1 MMLRMLKHLLHDK
14 RGSAAVELAL
24 VAPILG
30 VMVIGIVDMSNA
42 YGRKLVLE
50 QSVQRSIEKVMQ
62 TTVDTTVDQTIVDEA
77 AAAAGVPKSQ
87 VTLDFWLE
95 CDGARQA
102 DYNLNECSST
112 QTEARYIVV
121 SILDR
126 YTPMFP
132 VHFGGIDPDG
142 TYHIT
147 ATSGIRT
154 R

>member
-1 MMLRMLKHLLHDK
+1 MLRSIRNLLRDR

-24 VAPILG
+24 LAPFLG
-30 VMVIGIVDMSNA
+30 LMVVGVVDMSNA

-77 AAAAGVPKSQ
+77 AEAAGVLKSQ

-121 SILDR
+121 SILDKYR
-126 YTPMFP
+126 PMFP
-132 VHFGGIDPDG
+132 IHFSGIDSDG

>member
-1 MMLRMLKHLLHDK
+1 MALLNALLRDR

-42 YGRKLVLE
+42 FGRKLVLE
-50 QSVQRSIEKVMQ
+50 QAVQRSIEKVMQ
-62 TTVDTTVDQTIVDEA
+62 TTVDTTVDQTIVQEA
-77 AAAAGVPKSQ
+77 ALAAGVDDDN
-87 VTLDFWLE
+87 VDLDYWLE
-95 CDGARQA
+95 CNGVKKANYDTDVCITG
-102 DYNLNECSST
+102 E
-112 QTEARYIVV
+112 TEARYIVV
-121 SILDR
+121 SIEDK

-132 VHFGGIDPDG
+132 IHFAGIGSDG
-142 TYHIT
+142 KYRIT

>member
-1 MMLRMLKHLLHDK
+1 MFRSIRNLLRDR

-24 VAPILG
+24 LAPFLG
-30 VMVIGIVDMSNA
+30 VMVVGVVDMSNA

-50 QSVQRSIEKVMQ
+50 QSVQRAIEKVMQ

-95 CDGARQA
+95 CNGSRKANYDT
-102 DYNLNECSST
+102 DECSST
-112 QTEARYIVV
+112 ETEARYIVV

-132 VHFGGIDPDG
+132 LHFGGIDPDG

>member
-1 MMLRMLKHLLHDK
+1 MLRMIRHLLRNQ

-24 VAPILG
+24 LAPVLG
-30 VMVIGIVDMSNA
+30 VMVIGVVDMSNA

-50 QSVQRSIEKVMQ
+50 QSVQRAIEKVMQ
-62 TTVDTTVDQTIVDEA
+62 TTVDTTVDQTIIDEA
-77 AAAAGVPKSQ
+77 AAAAGVPKAQ

-95 CDGARQA
+95 CNGARQA
-102 DYNLNECSST
+102 NYDTDECTST
-112 QTEARYIVV
+112 ETEARYIVV
-121 SILDR
+121 SILDK

-132 VHFGGIDPDG
+132 LRFSGIDPDG